1 MNCSAMKESNLWRI
15 MQTMKLIGWT
25 QMRDLHGTCMKQ
37 CTKDWHDLMT
47 FSWIHVFNCQCFSFC
62 PAQPMDNHLKWLMR
76 SIAQS
81 SVLQVEGLRRYIYIW
96 FMMYI
101 DLDDW
106 QASTGMIM
114 FGQRRTCICKLRSI
128 MGMETSQVQQ
138 GTWKRRAQVTSSL
151 CRVFCAALMV
161 DSPFFPSSRWKKHW
175 RSRCSPNSYRM
186 AKHSVAIVAPGPAG
200 LLIHVGA
207 IVLKDWG
214 WAA

>member
-1 MNCSAMKESNLWRI
+1 MGPAWNSVQRIGMISWHSLESMCSIVSVSRFVLPSPWTI
-15 MQTMKLIGWT
+15 TLSGWCD
-25 QMRDLHGTCMKQ
+25 QLPKAQ
-37 CTKDWHDLMT
+37 
-47 FSWIHVFNCQCFSFC
+47 FSKF
-62 PAQPMDNHLKWLMR
+62 
-76 SIAQS
+76 
-81 SVLQVEGLRRYIYIW
+81 QVWGAIFIY
-96 FMMYI
+96 MLYI

-138 GTWKRRAQVTSSL
+138 GTWKRRAQDTSSL
-151 CRVFCAALMV
+151 CRVFCAVLMV
-161 DSPFFPSSRWKKHW
+161 DSPFFPSSRWKNHW
-175 RSRCSPNSYRM
+175 RSRCSPDSYRM

-200 LLIHVGA
+200 LLIYVGA